1 MSKSILLC
9 GKILQKVSIEGTCFN
24 IINIMYDK
32 PTANIILNG
41 EKLKAFPLR
50 SETRQR
56 WSLSPL
62 LLNIVLEFL
71 ATAIKKE
78 KKIKG
83 IHIGKKEVKLSLF
96 ANDKILYIENPKDA
110 TRKLL
115 ELINEFSK
123 VSGHKINAQISVALP
138 YTINEKSKREIKE
151 IIIFTITSKG
161 IKYLE
166 IDLSKESKHLYSKNY
181 DIDERNE
188 DGTNRWKTIPCSRI
202 ERINIIVFGV
212 QVF

>member
-1 MSKSILLC
+1 
-9 GKILQKVSIEGTCFN
+9 
-24 IINIMYDK
+24 MYDK

-188 DGTNRWKTIPCSRI
+188 DGTNRWKCNRYLC
-202 ERINIIVFGV
+202 INFVS
-212 QVF
+212 